1 MKLKLLAVSFLLTL
15 ALPLAAAT
23 SYSLIAGMGHMSNF
37 AFGNITSFPASA
49 EIEQGVNDLDWFDDV
64 DSSLVMDM
72 SFGLTQRR
80 LVQDPLTGHY
90 LDSAQLGN
98 GQFNY
103 STFYSQISYSF
114 RNSLF
119 DNIRTEGKYLTLDA
133 ALNIRFEQAFD
144 SFDNIRTGRS
154 FLDTYLEQLNQGDTT
169 YWNADQHFIAAP
181 DIEGEAYMLA
191 NSLSLSASWDDMYR
205 EENKIYREGLTASGR
220 LTLAPWFMANRM
232 PKFFDTKV
240 DYYSLSADVTYAKVL
255 YSRENWKRW
264 NRLSIV
270 IENRTFAQIL
280 FGQDV
285 PKFADTIS
293 YPGIEYTNLPL
304 VIQNQ
309 LKLYVYGPNFLSDN
323 TIPYGY
329 IFVDT
334 GLAAGVPNNSSGAD
348 WENFVYIETGINL
361 HFELLGS
368 LHLTAEV
375 SYVFSNIPNY
385 GNFLDWRVGAYFS
398 F

>member
-49 EIEQGVNDLDWFDDV
+49 EIEQGDNDLGGVEDV
-64 DSSLVMDM
+64 DRSLVMDI
-72 SFGLTQRR
+72 SFVLTQRR

-293 YPGIEYTNLPL
+293 YPGIGYTNLPI

>member
-49 EIEQGVNDLDWFDDV
+49 EIEQGVNDLGWFDDV

-205 EENKIYREGLTASGR
+205 EENKIYREGLTASGK

-255 YSRENWKRW
+255 YSREDWKRW

-293 YPGIEYTNLPL
+293 YPGIGYTNLPI

-348 WENFVYIETGINL
+348 WENFVYIETGVNL